1 MVRPD
6 CHLLVYEFMKN
17 GSLQGIL
24 NDVSQGRRELEWLA
38 RHRISRGIAS
48 GLEYLHMYH
57 RPRIIHRDIKPGN
70 ALIDDDM
77 EDRISDFGLAKVLP
91 DGHTQIR
98 ASNTDFGVAELPS
111 DDFFQHTEE
120 MSLVKWMRNVM
131 NSANPNRAI
140 DSKLLGNGYE
150 EQMLLVLKIAYF
162 CTMDDPKQRPNSR
175 DVRCMLSQIQ
185 H

>member
-1 MVRPD
+1 MGK
-6 CHLLVYEFMKN
+6 F
-17 GSLQGIL
+17 
-24 NDVSQGRRELEWLA
+24 
-38 RHRISRGIAS
+38 
-48 GLEYLHMYH
+48 
-57 RPRIIHRDIKPGN
+57 
-70 ALIDDDM
+70 
-77 EDRISDFGLAKVLP
+77 
-91 DGHTQIR
+91 
-98 ASNTDFGVAELPS
+98 PS

-120 MSLVKWMRNVM
+120 MSFVKWRRNVM

-150 EQMLLVLKIAYF
+150 EQMLLVLKIANF